1 VLPAA
6 SRVMQ
11 SNLNARLLM
20 QYSNSL
26 GKKTSIVSPDPRTQG
41 TAIETGFDTF
51 PSMAAFESGRAL
63 ERAVA
68 ALPATSPIAA
78 GALAAAAAATVP
90 AATSRRRTTPPA
102 PAPPPPR
109 PPQRPVAAPV
119 AATAASGGRRVGFLP
134 WFLALV
140 GIFLI
145 AMIVIFFIIP
155 TATVTITVAARPV
168 SVTPAITGSTQPPA
182 DKLSVQTAL
191 QLAQEQQQTPVTST
205 GQKTVP
211 GTPSTGVVTITN
223 AGTDP
228 QCCVFGAGK
237 PGEVTTA
244 EGQKFGFVPDS
255 NVVILPGTFHDF
267 PITARAAVA
276 ASNVGAHTITKVTS
290 NQPGLVA
297 DNAKPTSGGGDPQ
310 TKTVVGQVDIDKTKN
325 TVGAT
330 LTQKVKDDIKAKAGK
345 DSVLADTE
353 TVDVSIVADHAPGD
367 EVATFNATVTVKGK
381 ATTVSEDK
389 LKAVLKA
396 ALESQVI
403 TGYHLTDDKA
413 NVSYTL
419 VQHDENGGA
428 AWNGS
433 AAGFQATTVNEGNL
447 RGKVS
452 GKSPKE
458 AVAYVQGHLD
468 AQSASVSINPPFVP
482 WLPFIASNIRF
493 RTQVQNASPG

>member
-1 VLPAA
+1 
-6 SRVMQ
+6 
-11 SNLNARLLM
+11 
-20 QYSNSL
+20 
-26 GKKTSIVSPDPRTQG
+26 
-41 TAIETGFDTF
+41 
-51 PSMAAFESGRAL
+51 
-63 ERAVA
+63 VA
-68 ALPATSPIAA
+68 A
-78 GALAAAAAATVP
+78 
-90 AATSRRRTTPPA
+90 A
-102 PAPPPPR
+102 PA
-109 PPQRPVAAPV
+109 
-119 AATAASGGRRVGFLP
+119 AATAASGGRGVGFLP

-205 GQKTVP
+205 GQKIIPAVPAQVVVAVTNHFPSDLPLKKGQTYEVVTSDGKKFHVVPASEIVLVQGNAVDVTFTAMVP
-211 GTPSTGVVTITN
+211 GA
-223 AGTDP
+223 AGNIAP
-228 QCCVFGAGK
+228 
-237 PGEVTTA
+237 
-244 EGQKFGFVPDS
+244 
-255 NVVILPGTFHDF
+255 
-267 PITARAAVA
+267 
-276 ASNVGAHTITKVTS
+276 HTVTS
-290 NQPGLVA
+290 FSGSSGVLTV
-297 DNAKPTSGGGDPQ
+297 DNAAAANGGVEQ
-310 TKTVVGQVDIDKTKN
+310 QAKTVVGQVDIDKTKN
-325 TVGAT
+325 ALGAT

-353 TVDVSIVADHAPGD
+353 TTDVSIVADHAPGD

-413 NVSYTL
+413 KVSYTL

-433 AAGFQATTVNEGNL
+433 AAGFQATTVNENDL
-447 RGKVS
+447 RTKIS
-452 GKSPKE
+452 GKSPK
-458 AVAYVQGHLD
+458 AAAAYVQGPQSRLD
-468 AQSASVSINPPFVP
+468 ALSASVAINPPFVP
-482 WLPFIASNIRF
+482 WLPFIASNIHF
-493 RTQVQNASPG
+493 KTQVQNATPG